1 MQQYLKV
8 KESKYEQLKSDD
20 RIPKGEYQIVGRNVK
35 EEERNRDTYCQKEL
49 EKNNDSQEKNGGEM
63 RTSCTK
69 QFILLGTHI

>member
-49 EKNNDSQEKNGGEM
+49 EKNNDSQEKNVWWEV
-63 RTSCTK
+63 K
-69 QFILLGTHI
+69 